1 MKPARSFWITV
12 LSIGLLF
19 GALALVQAVP
29 QLQVQGISLWR
40 SKWTLLLGLFALSIP
55 ACGLLIWGLA
65 RGRFD
70 NLLRR
75 LDLASFPG
83 LARLARVAAILGL
96 VLSLAAFWYA
106 RLNLFAV
113 ILPGLFP
120 ALWLFLWT
128 SLAASFA
135 MKLLWRHSWTNSF
148 IAVVLTQ
155 AMLFRIWAIFADVTT
170 FPFTLEYSETSRFY
184 YASLWFS
191 KPIYGMDVP
200 LSPWHPSRY
209 LLQSIPFLIPNLP
222 LWAHRLW
229 QSLLWIFLTGAASI
243 LLARRL
249 NFPRKGLAVLVAMW
263 AFVYFLQGA
272 VYYHLQVCV
281 IIILLGVSSKRPWG
295 SLIAV
300 IAASL
305 WAGFSRLNWIP
316 VPAMLAIALYLLEE
330 PVSKTAILWRYLARP
345 ALWTVT
351 GLSAALT
358 SQALYILWSGNG
370 GNANDFGSSFTSDL
384 LWNRLLPN
392 ITYPLGV
399 LPAILLVSLPLLIAL
414 IYFLRGKRANWHFI
428 RPLGLF
434 SMLTVLF
441 LGGLIV
447 STKIGG
453 GADIHNMDA
462 FMVLLSFI
470 IAAFFAGRVA
480 TETDSPTW
488 GSIPLWPLALA
499 VIIPAGF
506 ALQSF
511 GPRPVY
517 NFSRAEKEL
526 AVLQEMLDNATSA
539 GGEVLFI
546 SERHL
551 VTFHMVSGVT
561 LVPEYEVTIL
571 MEEAMSGDQ
580 TSLQQF
586 YDDLAAHRFAV
597 IITRKQRV
605 VKKIGE
611 PFSEEN
617 NIWTEAITRPLLCYY
632 ERSVTF
638 ESSNTLLLVPAQ
650 TAEDCP

>member
-12 LSIGLLF
+12 LSVSLLF

-29 QLQVQGISLWR
+29 QLQSQGISLWR

-55 ACGLLIWGLA
+55 ASGLAIWGLV

-70 NLLRR
+70 SLLVRA
-75 LDLASFPG
+75 DLASFSG
-83 LARLARVAAILGL
+83 LARAAAIL
-96 VLSLAAFWYA
+96 SLLLALTAFWYA

-113 ILPGLFP
+113 IVPQLIP

-128 SLAASFA
+128 SILASAA
-135 MKLLWRHSWTNSF
+135 LKLSWRHSWTTSF
-148 IAVVLTQ
+148 FVVVLTQ
-155 AMLFRIWAIFADVTT
+155 AVLFRVWAILGDVTS

-191 KPIYGMDVP
+191 KSIYGMDVP

-229 QSLLWIFLTGAASI
+229 QALLWIILTGAASL
-243 LLARRL
+243 LLAHRL
-249 NFPRKGLAVLVAMW
+249 NFPRKGLTALVAMW

-281 IIILLGVSSKRPWG
+281 IIILLGVSPKRPWQ

-300 IAASL
+300 VAASL
-305 WAGFSRLNWIP
+305 WAGISRLNWIP
-316 VPAMLAIALYLLEE
+316 VPAMLATALYLLEE
-330 PVSKTAILWRYLARP
+330 PVSKAANFQRYLSRP
-345 ALWTVT
+345 VLWTVN
-351 GLSAALT
+351 GLAAALA

-370 GNANDFGSSFTSDL
+370 GNANDFGSSLTSDL
-384 LWNRLLPN
+384 IWSRLLPN
-392 ITYPLGV
+392 VTYPPGV

-414 IYFLRGKRANWHFI
+414 AYFLRGKRANWNFV

-434 SMLTVLF
+434 AMLAVLF
-441 LGGLIV
+441 LGGLVV

-462 FMVLLSFI
+462 FMILLSI
-470 IAAFFAGRVA
+470 VVASFFAGRVRG
-480 TETDSPTW
+480 EIDGGTW
-488 GSIPLWPLALA
+488 GNLPLWPLALA
-499 VIIPAGF
+499 ILIPAGF

-517 NFSRAEKEL
+517 NFPRAEKEL
-526 AVLQEMLDNATSA
+526 TTLQGMLSNAAAT

-551 VTFHMVSGVT
+551 VTFHMVEGVT

-597 IITRKQRV
+597 IVTRKQRV

-617 NIWTEAITRPLLCYY
+617 NIWTEAISRPLLCYY

-638 ESSNTLLLVPAQ
+638 ESSNTLILVPSQ
-650 TAEDCP
+650 TTEDCP